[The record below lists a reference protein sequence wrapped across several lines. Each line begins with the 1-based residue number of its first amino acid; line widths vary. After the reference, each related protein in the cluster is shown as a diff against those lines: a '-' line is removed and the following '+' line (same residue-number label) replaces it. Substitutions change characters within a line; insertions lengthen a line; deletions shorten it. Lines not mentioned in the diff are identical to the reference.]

1 MWYLCRHQFS
11 TYQVLCYSILNV
23 HLIPIQNLNAYHRWS
38 YSSNFKHQTLNSTLK
53 GENSPILNVSS
64 QIPSYKSQISNA
76 KFRNLFS
83 GKPSNSKSRSPL
95 LKNSLTPISRYLL
108 LLRNSA
114 QSSVIAT
121 RIPQTIHRQAR
132 SYVIEISGRSSCSLK
147 SYMNQRWRTTS
158 WYIRRR
164 LLRSQTRAAR
174 AVSLRWQPS
183 WICGAVR

>member
-1 MWYLCRHQFS
+1 MSAPIFYVS
-11 TYQVLCYSILNV
+11 GSILF
-23 HLIPIQNLNAYHRWS
+23 
-38 YSSNFKHQTLNSTLK
+38 NFKRTFN
-53 GENSPILNVSS
+53 
-64 QIPSYKSQISNA
+64 
-76 KFRNLFS
+76 
-83 GKPSNSKSRSPL
+83 SNSKFERVPPMKLQLEFQTSNSEFYIKGWKLSNSKCQFADSKLQKSNLKCQISESFLWQTVKFQITFPL